1 MKMKL
6 ITLIFSGWLLSG
18 CSGLTKLASGVIERS
33 TALVGMGPNEVRSVG
48 LFVTSEA
55 PQHATVAEIVFAY
68 SDASVAVVS
77 GSSFEQWFT
86 NREGYCFAY
95 GNEMDVVRI
104 ELPRGYS
111 ASVNDLPDGH
121 NLARVVHIFVQNVG
135 QYDLTNLRTPWI
147 TVLDKKLNVGA
158 TPSPV
163 LKKPGA
169 IETTKGI
176 VQPC

>member
-1 MKMKL
+1 MKIRL
-6 ITLIFSGWLLSG
+6 IGLFVLCGSLPGCGSLGNLAAGLID
-18 CSGLTKLASGVIERS
+18 RS
-33 TALVGMGPNEVRSVG
+33 TALVGMGPNEVKSVG
-48 LFVTSEA
+48 LFVTKDA

-77 GSSFEQWFT
+77 GSSFEQWFD

-111 ASVNDLPDGH
+111 AAVNDLPDGH

-135 QYDLTNLRTPWI
+135 QYDLTKLKTPWI
-147 TVLDKKLNVGA
+147 TILDKKLNVGT

-163 LKKPGA
+163 LKKPGSM
-169 IETTKGI
+169 ETTKGI